1 MSGSFFFF
9 GTNSSLVCRLW
20 RAGRSVS
27 VTGNRRTGSAASAR
41 GASHLYYEYQAG
53 SRSQDLCLHQHPAW
67 VISRGFRGTTASH
80 WWLLTE
86 SCSCFRKTLRSLRTV
101 RMCFFCLFVFL
112 QNYGAPSIMW
122 RHEDGRFTFW
132 TLNVQKHVRVLLWV
146 SGEHGQSEVSK

>member
-1 MSGSFFFF
+1 MSGSVFF

-101 RMCFFCLFVFL
+101 RMCFFCLFFYKTMVHHQSCGDMRMDGL
-112 QNYGAPSIMW
+112 LSGHWMCKNMYVYCYGWVVSMGSLKYPS
-122 RHEDGRFTFW
+122 
-132 TLNVQKHVRVLLWV
+132 K
-146 SGEHGQSEVSK
+146 